1 MHGQHPIPERAP
13 HLPIHPGSGLAALAA
28 MLLVAACGG
37 GGGGGDT
44 PAASPP
50 AAAASP
56 AAPPAAAPAQT
67 PTASCP
73 TPTLAAVR
81 AIEPAAVNTAPVER
95 MIVKLRAETQDA
107 ASTVSTATAA
117 LRRAAA
123 PDPGT
128 RMAAVIAR
136 IAHDA
141 PAAGAAAS
149 APARPARALSD
160 GATLLSLTPALDAA
174 SAAALARRFAADPE
188 VAYAE
193 PDLRVAPRALPTDPE
208 YPRQWNL
215 FDPVGGIDLPDAWR
229 ITTGAPTA
237 VVAVLDTGYLP
248 HPDLA
253 ANLLP
258 GYDFITSLAT
268 ANNGH
273 SRGADAT
280 DPGDW
285 VTSDEFNTPGTPFYN
300 CIAGIHNS
308 TWHGTQ
314 MAGIIG
320 AAANNGIGIAGIS
333 SAGRILP
340 VRVLGKCGGAASDV
354 VDAMRW
360 AAGLPVAGVAA
371 NPYPARVLNLS
382 FGGEGPCGT
391 TFQQAIDDVTA
402 QGVSVVVAV
411 GNSGSATALDTPA
424 NCRGVIAVGATD
436 ALARR
441 ASYSNF
447 SDEVTLSAPGSQ
459 ILSTSSAGLTT
470 PGPAIYDSQ
479 SGTSY
484 AAAQVAGVVGLMVA
498 ANPTLTPARIA
509 AILVATARPGAATRA
524 ACPSVAPPG
533 AGVLDAAAAL
543 RMAVG

>member
-1 MHGQHPIPERAP
+1 MHGQPSLSDRTR
-13 HLPIHPGSGLAALAA
+13 HLPRHAGSGLAALAA
-28 MLLVAACGG
+28 MLFVAACGG
-37 GGGGGDT
+37 GGDGDT
-44 PAASPP
+44 PQATSPT
-50 AAAASP
+50 A

-67 PTASCP
+67 PAASCP
-73 TPTLAAVR
+73 TSTLAA
-81 AIEPAAVNTAPVER
+81 AAYAAAPATANPAPVDR
-95 MIVKLRAETQDA
+95 LIVKLRTTASPPASSASASAPVA
-107 ASTVSTATAA
+107 AI
-117 LRRAAA
+117 RRAAE
-123 PDPGT
+123 PDA
-128 RMAAVIAR
+128 RARIDAVIAR
-136 IAHDA
+136 IARGA
-141 PAAGAAAS
+141 PAERTTSAS
-149 APARPARALSD
+149 PQPLRALSD
-160 GATLLSLTPALDAA
+160 GATLLSLAHTLDAD

-229 ITTGAPTA
+229 ITMGTPAA

-258 GYDFITSLAT
+258 GYDFVTSLAT

-273 SRGADAT
+273 GRNADAT

-285 VTSDEFNTPGTPFYN
+285 VTRDEFDTPGTPFYQ
-300 CIAGIHNS
+300 CITGVHNS

-320 AAANNGIGIAGIS
+320 AAANNGIGIAGIDG
-333 SAGRILP
+333 AGRILP
-340 VRVLGKCGGAASDV
+340 VRVLGKCGGATSDV
-354 VDAMRW
+354 ADAMRW
-360 AAGLPVAGVAA
+360 AAGLPVAGAPA
-371 NPYPARVLNLS
+371 NPNPARVLNLS
-382 FGGEGPCGT
+382 FGGDGPCGT

-402 QGVSVVVAV
+402 RGVSVVVAV
-411 GNSGSATALDTPA
+411 GNAGNATALDTPA

-447 SDEVTLSAPGSQ
+447 GEAVTLSAPGSV
-459 ILSTSSAGLTT
+459 ILTTSNAGITT
-470 PGPAIYDSQ
+470 PGAATYDSN

-484 AAAQVAGVVGLMVA
+484 AAAQVAGVIGLMLA
-498 ANPTLTPARIA
+498 ANPMLTPAQVTEA
-509 AILVATARPGAATRA
+509 LVATARPGAATRA
-524 ACPSVAPPG
+524 ACPTVAPPG

-543 RMAVG
+543 RRVTG